1 MFQPLYSYEEQLHQ
15 LAQLVDE
22 VHVRKHP
29 RVKGPYTSSDYVT
42 WRLNNILTPTGWSFE
57 LLSGPD
63 LIHVDGQKAYI
74 RCTGRL
80 SITLADGQSAFHDD
94 VGVWPMYA
102 AKIGEGGLLDQTAP
116 ELYETAIKAAVSD
129 CLKACAE
136 RLGAT
141 GSVSPVDG
149 SAGLRVVT
157 EGARAVIRPSGTE
170 PLLKTY
176 VEAWTTPRPS
186 TSDREDAGRRLTALA
201 DRVAAALTS

>member
-1 MFQPLYSYEEQLHQ
+1 CAMVGSAGRSVGAGLDALAEEFGAHLRRNVAHPLAPGAE
-15 LAQLVDE
+15 
-22 VHVRKHP
+22 P
-29 RVKGPYTSSDYVT
+29 RS
-42 WRLNNILTPTGWSFE
+42 E
-57 LLSGPD
+57 LRR
-63 LIHVDGQKAYI
+63 V
-74 RCTGRL
+74 
-80 SITLADGQSAFHDD
+80 
-94 VGVWPMYA
+94 
-102 AKIGEGGLLDQTAP
+102 
-116 ELYETAIKAAVSD
+116 
-129 CLKACAE
+129 AE